1 MSCDACG
8 HDVPPDA
15 RFCPNC
21 GTAVAEHGKDDHRG
35 DDSGA
40 AAEAAEA
47 SEGSEATEATEATA
61 TEPTAK
67 RSTVVT
73 VLGNVLAVAAG
84 GTLGAVAG
92 WLIVRAM

>member
-1 MSCDACG
+1 MTCDACG

-21 GTAVAEHGKDDHRG
+21 GTAVAEHGQDDHRG

-40 AAEAAEA
+40 PAEA
-47 SEGSEATEATEATA
+47 SEASEASA
-61 TEPTAK
+61 TEPTAR

-84 GTLGAVAG
+84 GTLGAFAG